1 MGKGVYI
8 RVYLLDRHEIT
19 NNDIPSSDEIAS
31 IIWNLIESGIGSGEP
46 QELKARAMGRNR
58 RKHPECI
65 TALKQNRVKCLPFI
79 VADIE
84 TVLVNNAHVPYAAG
98 FLLVHPGDDV
108 AAIDDQIDTYFSEEY
123 NFILP
128 SFEERSTKMLVEFL
142 ERIAQLVSKHN
153 DVKTVYFHNFSRFDG
168 ILLMKFLATHMVE
181 YSIKPLMRNNKLYQL
196 SVSRITPS
204 GRNKLLFNLR
214 DSYTLLPNSLETL
227 AKTLCPHLGS
237 KGSIAHDEVQV
248 SSLKDNRA
256 QLLDYMEQDIRL
268 LAGVMLRA
276 Q

>member
-1 MGKGVYI
+1 
-8 RVYLLDRHEIT
+8 
-19 NNDIPSSDEIAS
+19 
-31 IIWNLIESGIGSGEP
+31 
-46 QELKARAMGRNR
+46 
-58 RKHPECI
+58 
-65 TALKQNRVKCLPFI
+65 
-79 VADIE
+79 
-84 TVLVNNAHVPYAAG
+84 
-98 FLLVHPGDDV
+98 
-108 AAIDDQIDTYFSEEY
+108 
-123 NFILP
+123 
-128 SFEERSTKMLVEFL
+128 
-142 ERIAQLVSKHN
+142 
-153 DVKTVYFHNFSRFDG
+153 
-168 ILLMKFLATHMVE
+168 MVE

>member
-1 MGKGVYI
+1 
-8 RVYLLDRHEIT
+8 
-19 NNDIPSSDEIAS
+19 
-31 IIWNLIESGIGSGEP
+31 
-46 QELKARAMGRNR
+46 
-58 RKHPECI
+58 
-65 TALKQNRVKCLPFI
+65 
-79 VADIE
+79 
-84 TVLVNNAHVPYAAG
+84 
-98 FLLVHPGDDV
+98 
-108 AAIDDQIDTYFSEEY
+108 
-123 NFILP
+123 
-128 SFEERSTKMLVEFL
+128 
-142 ERIAQLVSKHN
+142 
-153 DVKTVYFHNFSRFDG
+153 VKTVYFHNFSRFDG